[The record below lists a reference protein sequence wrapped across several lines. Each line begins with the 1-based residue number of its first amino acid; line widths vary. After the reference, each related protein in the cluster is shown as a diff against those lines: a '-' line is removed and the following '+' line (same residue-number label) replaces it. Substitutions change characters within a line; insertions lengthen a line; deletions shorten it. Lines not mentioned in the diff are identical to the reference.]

1 MVGETNISNK
11 TDGYSYADYQTI
23 RVIPNKITL
32 NYRKEGM
39 EKFKSPSSF
48 KPYYRKMLFQIT
60 EYNNNTEEEAGN

>member
-1 MVGETNISNK
+1 MSHTE
-11 TDGYSYADYQTI
+11 
-23 RVIPNKITL
+23 KITL

-39 EKFKSPSSF
+39 EKFKSPNCF

>member
-32 NYRKEGM
+32 NYRK
-39 EKFKSPSSF
+39 
-48 KPYYRKMLFQIT
+48 MLFQIT